1 MSASPNWPLFAA
13 ALAVAVAVLLVAAR
27 ASERL
32 LMDIAEEPTSRQ
44 PDGRTSEGQEAPVT
58 SRDVA
63 DGAAADGE
71 DPAAVGGE
79 PHRSLEADA
88 TAEPPSGRSGVAS
101 LTTEEL
107 LLNAGL
113 SQALLGAVVVV
124 AVWVARIPSSALG
137 LADPPTTV
145 LATGVGLG
153 LGLAAANEITAGLAA
168 RIGID
173 HDERLRTLLAPDS
186 TRGWIILLGGVLP
199 LVAGVEELIFRGAV
213 IGALST
219 GFGFSPWGLA
229 VVSSVLFGLGHTA
242 QGRGGVAVTAGL
254 GFVLA
259 AAFILTGSL
268 VVVVVAH
275 YLVNAV
281 EFAVHEGL
289 GREPS

>member
-1 MSASPNWPLFAA
+1 MSASPNWSLFAA
-13 ALAVAVAVLLVAAR
+13 ALAVAVAFLLMSAR

-32 LMDIAEEPTSRQ
+32 LLDAAGEPTSRQ
-44 PDGRTSEGQEAPVT
+44 PVGRAGEDDQAALA
-58 SRDVA
+58 SRDDA
-63 DGAAADGE
+63 TGAPAAGE
-71 DPAAVGGE
+71 DPDGVVDE
-79 PHRSLEADA
+79 TDRSPGIDA
-88 TAEPPSGRSGVAS
+88 TADPSPGATGVAA

-107 LLNAGL
+107 LLNAGF
-113 SQALLGAVVVV
+113 SQALLGAVVVA
-124 AVWVARIPSSALG
+124 AVWFARIPPSALG
-137 LADPPTTV
+137 LAELPTAT

-153 LGLAAANEITAGLAA
+153 LGLAAANEVTAGLAE
-168 RIGID
+168 RLGID

-186 TRGWIILLGGVLP
+186 GRGWVILLAGVLP

-219 GFGFSPWGLA
+219 GFGFSPWALA

-242 QGRGGVAVTAGL
+242 QGRGGVAVTTGL

-275 YLVNAV
+275 YLVNAM
-281 EFAVHEGL
+281 EFVVHEGL
-289 GREPS
+289 GRDPI